1 MPHGK
6 YAKCPCCGKSAL
18 GDDKI
23 MELFGFRFKPNG
35 KIVPQSYCRECR
47 SEQIR
52 KKNKIKKEQEI
63 EKNINV
69 DSLNHCNYEYS
80 NCEYFD
86 NKWNNSVVITLNFE
100 YNGDKLTIINFP
112 VKETFET
119 FLKVF
124 VYLLE
129 NKEKY
134 NNKLDAGKLLKEI
147 NND

>member
-129 NKEKY
+129 NKERY
-134 NNKLDAGKLLKEI
+134 NNKLNASKLLKEI

>member
-18 GDDKI
+18 GEDKI

-35 KIVPQSYCRECR
+35 KRIPQSYCRECR

-52 KKNKIKKEQEI
+52 ERNKIKREQGI
-63 EKNINV
+63 EKNI
-69 DSLNHCNYEYS
+69 DISSLEHCNYEHF
-80 NCEYFD
+80 NCESFD
-86 NKWNNSVVITLNFE
+86 GKWNNSVVITLNFE
-100 YNGDKLTIINFP
+100 YNGDNLTIINFP

-119 FLKVF
+119 YLKAF
-124 VYLLE
+124 VHLLE
-129 NKEKY
+129 NKERY
-134 NNKLDAGKLLKEI
+134 NNKLDASKWLKEG

>member
-18 GDDKI
+18 GEDKI

-52 KKNKIKKEQEI
+52 KKNKIKKEQKI
-63 EKNINV
+63 EKDINV
-69 DSLNHCNYEYS
+69 DSLNHCNYEHS

-86 NKWNNSVVITLNFE
+86 NKWNNSVGITLNFE
-100 YNGDKLTIINFP
+100 YNGDNLTIINFP

-134 NNKLDAGKLLKEI
+134 NNKLDASKLLKEI

>member
-6 YAKCPCCGKSAL
+6 YAKCPRCGKSAL
-18 GDDKI
+18 GEDKI

-52 KKNKIKKEQEI
+52 ERNKNKREQEI
-63 EKNINV
+63 EKNIDIN
-69 DSLNHCNYEYS
+69 SLKHCNYEHF
-80 NCEYFD
+80 NCESFEY
-86 NKWNNSVVITLNFE
+86 KWNYSVFITLNFE
-100 YNGDKLTIINFP
+100 YNGDNLTIINFP

-124 VYLLE
+124 VHLLE
-129 NKEKY
+129 NKEEY
-134 NNKLDAGKLLKEI
+134 NNKLDASKWLKEI
-147 NND
+147 II

>member
-129 NKEKY
+129 NKERY
-134 NNKLDAGKLLKEI
+134 NNKLDASELLKEI

>member
-6 YAKCPCCGKSAL
+6 YAECPCCGKSAL
-18 GDDKI
+18 GEDKI

-52 KKNKIKKEQEI
+52 KRNKIKREQGI
-63 EKNINV
+63 EKNI
-69 DSLNHCNYEYS
+69 DISSLKHCNYEHF
-80 NCEYFD
+80 NCESFD
-86 NKWNNSVVITLNFE
+86 GKWNNSVVITLNFE
-100 YNGDKLTIINFP
+100 YNGDNLTIINFP

-119 FLKVF
+119 YLKAF
-124 VYLLE
+124 VHLLE
-129 NKEKY
+129 NKERY
-134 NNKLDAGKLLKEI
+134 NNKLDASKWLKEI